1 MERKLLQNAIECQD
15 GTILISL
22 HRHDFQQHTD
32 KITGDYFMRDGGL
45 EYVRGSGLNPKE
57 DLTLYSDDPFEVIR
71 EKYLV
76 GDKRLKDVDIDT
88 LELSPQVSVQM
99 FKQELTYRHNHGNK
113 TVTSEL
119 G

>member
-1 MERKLLQNAIECQD
+1 MERKLIQNAIVTPD
-15 GTILISL
+15 GTILNST
-22 HRHDFQQHTD
+22 HRHDYVGHTD
-32 KITGDYFMRDGGL
+32 VNGTFYMRDGGVD
-45 EYVRGSGLNPKE
+45 YIRGAGFEPKE

-88 LELSPQVSVQM
+88 LELSPQVSVGM
-99 FKQELTYRHNHGNK
+99 FKQEIIYRHNHGNK
-113 TVTSEL
+113 TVTPEL